1 MDTGR
6 LYEAVILQ
14 ALSDISDPAQREEGM
29 HFFSGERFRICAAMA
44 CMDPDE
50 ARKILETARLLA
62 RNSNNPNQRN
72 WKTKRVNTT
81 IGMIPG
87 GASMKYMNRQE
98 ALS

>member
-1 MDTGR
+1 MDSRR
-6 LYEAVILQ
+6 LFEAIILQ

-29 HFFSGERFRICAAMA
+29 HFFSGERFRICATMA

-50 ARKILETARLLA
+50 ARNLLETARLLA
-62 RNSNNPNQRN
+62 GNFNNPNQRN

-87 GASMKYMNRQE
+87 GDSN
-98 ALS
+98 